1 MPAPLEAVLVH
12 SMPGRLRLR
21 LVRPRHPGI
30 EPLAAELSRRHG
42 VLKVAFRVET
52 GSLLVLHDGRFR
64 PEADPA
70 LRLLTPRSA
79 PAGPS
84 SARSGRAGVAQAA
97 RPQLGGI
104 AGAAAFSGLALL
116 QVARGRVLPPAVT
129 LLWYAAALLGG
140 GGRKSGG

>member
-21 LVRPRHPGI
+21 LAQPRHPGM
-30 EPLAAELSRRHG
+30 EPLAAELSRRPG

-70 LRLLTPRSA
+70 LRLVTPRSA
-79 PAGPS
+79 APAAVSARPRPAGT
-84 SARSGRAGVAQAA
+84 AQM
-97 RPQLGGI
+97 GGI

-116 QVARGRVLPPAVT
+116 QMARGRVLPPAVT
-129 LLWYAAALLGG
+129 LFWYAAALLGG
-140 GGRKSGG
+140 GSRKSGG